1 MFDSASTRDS
11 QHNGE
16 NGFGTNRNEHFHRF
30 LKSFFNNSKIGMCLV
45 HALITV
51 LIHAHNSE
59 VRVKGKRMIRPVS
72 ASQFQDHSQT

>member
-1 MFDSASTRDS
+1 MEKMVLELIAMNIFIVS
-11 QHNGE
+11 
-16 NGFGTNRNEHFHRF
+16 
-30 LKSFFNNSKIGMCLV
+30 SFFNKSKIGMCLA